1 MQRLPQNKF
10 NVLDYST
17 VCFDLSRID
26 KHIMVQVI
34 EGKIIKKMTWR
45 ERKGKL
51 LQVSEG
57 PS

>member
-1 MQRLPQNKF
+1 MLWT
-10 NVLDYST
+10 LST
-17 VCFDLSRID
+17 VCFDLSHID

-34 EGKIIKKMTWR
+34 EGKINIKKMTWR

-51 LQVSEG
+51 LQVSGG